1 MTNLNPQ
8 RVLVAVDRTQVSLDA
23 VRAGL
28 ALAAASQA
36 TVGFVCVVSD
46 EDKTPESELVPQL
59 RAELSLE
66 AATSNASFELFILH
80 GEIVDSILE
89 QAEQWGAELLILGSR
104 GLRGLER
111 MLLGS
116 VAEAVVRR
124 ATRPVLVV
132 RAPLTSGLV
141 MSACDLGESTE
152 TVLRWSAKLSQWL
165 GGKMLAFH
173 SLQGGMGDAAV
184 VATAIF
190 SGTVPAQPDV
200 ETTEGLRTLA
210 RASLE
215 VALAAAGATA
225 EVEVLIGDA
234 AESVARRAEEL
245 GAVLLVTGSHGR
257 KGLARLV
264 LGSVAETLVRT
275 APCSV
280 LVAR

>member
-1 MTNLNPQ
+1 MTSLNPQ

-36 TVGFVCVVSD
+36 KVGFVCVVPD
-46 EDKTPESELVPQL
+46 EDTTPEAELVPQL
-59 RAELSLE
+59 RAELSPE
-66 AATSNASFELFILH
+66 AAAFKASFELFILR
-80 GEIVDSILE
+80 GEVVDSILD
-89 QAEQWGAELLILGSR
+89 QAKEWSAELLIVGSR
-104 GLRGLER
+104 GLRGIER

-124 ATRPVLVV
+124 ATMPVLVV
-132 RAPLTSGLV
+132 RAPLTPGLV

-152 TVLRWSAKLSQWL
+152 SVIRWSAQFARWL
-165 GGKMLAFH
+165 DGTMLAFH

-190 SGTVPAQPDV
+190 GGAVPAQPDV

-210 RASLE
+210 RASIE

-225 EVEVLIGDA
+225 EVEVFIGDA
-234 AESVARRAEEL
+234 AESVAQRAQEL